1 MGGVCSLTVNPA
13 VAGIVVNEDA
23 VFRSRKYMVVGC
35 GGNHFARIV
44 DISPFDLYGRNDF
57 FIAVVRPPE
66 RESDSPAK
74 MGVMVT
80 AGIKPMSPADA
91 DGNREAAADML
102 FRDSPLSDFSDSFLK
117 RIELIIVRHEGNRA
131 VCFGISLSVDGPDTG
146 EAFGKRCE
154 DCLELRLCRYISC
167 IVHKSPK
174 FIFRLYGS
182 HTFMEK
188 GMDTFIL
195 ERNDCLPFFIN
206 ESPFFFIVPNSKKSV
221 RISGACIAVRR
232 GNDIGTCFIDNA
244 PFVFFLYRCQSVRKE
259 MSFLIQG
266 GDFFSL
272 FVNVAVLAS

>member
-1 MGGVCSLTVNPA
+1 
-13 VAGIVVNEDA
+13 
-23 VFRSRKYMVVGC
+23 
-35 GGNHFARIV
+35 
-44 DISPFDLYGRNDF
+44 
-57 FIAVVRPPE
+57 
-66 RESDSPAK
+66 
-74 MGVMVT
+74 
-80 AGIKPMSPADA
+80 MSPADA

-102 FRDSPLSDFSDSFLK
+102 FGDGPFSDFGDSFLK

-167 IVHKSPK
+167 IVHESPK

-195 ERNDCLPFFIN
+195 ERNDCLPFFVN
-206 ESPFFFIVPNSKKSV
+206 ESPFFFIVPDGKKSV
-221 RISGACIAVRR
+221 RISGARIAVRR

-244 PFVFFLYRCQSVRKE
+244 PFVF
-259 MSFLIQG
+259 SFT
-266 GDFFSL
+266 
-272 FVNVAVLAS
+272 AASPSAKNRAS